1 MPHEIVVYG
10 VLIPGLLP
18 IFLAALV
25 VMAVIDTALARR
37 GLYRKVWHPSLLR
50 LALFTCLFCAGGL
63 LLIR

>member
-25 VMAVIDTALARR
+25 VMAVIDTAIARR

-50 LALFTCLFCAGGL
+50 LALFACLFCAGGL
-63 LLIR
+63 LFIR